1 MGKIRM
7 ELYAIE
13 SYFGFLKLEEEVRKL
28 SKLDWWL
35 WIFRFLYQRFLK
47 QRMVNT
53 ISKRKSVVTQ
63 VDWNS
68 R

>member
-35 WIFRFLYQRFLK
+35 WIFRFLYRDFWNKEWL
-47 QRMVNT
+47 
-53 ISKRKSVVTQ
+53 TQ
-63 VDWNS
+63 FPKGKA
-68 R
+68 